1 MVRATAYFSGTVQRV
16 GCRFATQQA
25 ARRLG
30 LVGTVQNLNDGRVKV
45 VVEGEEELIRSL
57 PKEVGNNPAI
67 RILDV
72 EWHFSKAVGD
82 FFGFQILR

>member
-1 MVRATAYFSGTVQRV
+1 MIRATAYFSGTVQQV

-45 VVEGEEELIRSL
+45 VVEGDEDLIRQL
-57 PKEVGNNPAI
+57 PDEVNTNPRI
-67 RILDV
+67 RIIEV
-72 EWHFSKAVGD
+72 EWHFAKAVGD
-82 FFGFQILR
+82 FSTFEILR